1 MKKSLLL
8 IGLVPVG
15 VGLVF
20 AAPAQAYVK
29 SPAAAAAELIV
40 MSDPAI
46 AGYATAT
53 VTAAEAATVT
63 VGTTQAV
70 VGAGVLAG
78 AAVAAGG
85 LSIAAGGLDAFTWT
99 PETGFIPS
107 GGSGQGEWIGPAASR
122 LLSQTTVTSIT
133 ANTVN
138 VVIPPKVT
146 GEDHVRLYAFRGTP
160 NESDFAALSG
170 DTNWNMPWGTSPGAV
185 VGTSGQFCDGSLGNS
200 STTATKTDS
209 LSLLGCGT
217 GDPYLVFGIIT
228 QPGPAWQYGALGLDG
243 GTFGTPETAMIRQTL
258 VCETSS
264 GGLYT
269 RSAEVPADLPEYQL
283 GGLLCDPGDW
293 AYDYSLEVVTGTET
307 KTVLD
312 SPNFGQTWQTMP
324 VDQKSDLLSPGNTT
338 QLTQEADGSTS
349 TDVIVG
355 GGSGNCSFGWS
366 DVLTGGVF
374 LKGLSCAFVPS
385 ETYYETQ
392 TQTVTQA
399 WESSAVGTFTN
410 AAIAVPM
417 NLATMGSTEG
427 GCEGPTFSIPL
438 GSMTQD
444 VQPLNACEAPMSTVA
459 AWVKVV
465 TTIVLVI
472 TGVVFV
478 AYPILR
484 ALGMPQ
490 LRRSGG
496 DSDGE

>member
-1 MKKSLLL
+1 MRKFLLL
-8 IGLVPVG
+8 IGLVPAVI
-15 VGLVF
+15 GLVF

-78 AAVAAGG
+78 AAVTAGAV
-85 LSIAAGGLDAFTWT
+85 SIAAGGLDAFTWT

-107 GGSGQGEWIGPAASR
+107 GGGQGEYVGPSASR
-122 LLSQTTVTSIT
+122 LIVPTVTSIN
-133 ANTVN
+133 ANSVS
-138 VVIPPKVT
+138 VVIPPKLAS

-160 NESDFAALSG
+160 SEADFAALSG
-170 DTNWNMPWGTSPGAV
+170 STQWNMPWGLTAGSV
-185 VGTSGQFCDGSLGNS
+185 VGTSGQFCSGSTGNS
-200 STTATKTDS
+200 STTTTKAAT
-209 LSLLGCGT
+209 LSLLGCGS
-217 GDPYLVFGIIT
+217 GDPYLVFGIIAT
-228 QPGPAWQYGALGLDG
+228 GLTWQFGALGLDG
-243 GTFGTPETAMIRQTL
+243 GLFGNPDTAMIVETL

-269 RSAEVPADLPEYQL
+269 RSAQVPADLPEYQL

-293 AYDYSLEVVTGTET
+293 AYDYSVEVQAGTQT
-307 KTVLD
+307 LQVVD
-312 SPNFGQTWQTMP
+312 SPNFGQTWEAMP
-324 VDQKSDLLSPGNTT
+324 SDQKSDLLGPGNTT

-349 TDVIVG
+349 TDVVVG
-355 GGSGNCSFGWS
+355 GPGSGNCSFGWS
-366 DVLTGGVF
+366 DILTGGVF

-385 ETYYETQ
+385 DTFYETQ

-427 GCEGPTFSIPL
+427 GCEGPTFVVPL
-438 GSMTQD
+438 GSMTQE

-459 AWVKVV
+459 SWVKVV